1 MRETISGYDLLW
13 HPRICIWPASNR
25 FRASGRGTPSPHRSS
40 HDTDRGSPKLS
51 TDGSITARKVP
62 RGLSSYCS
70 RPYPQLHP
78 RSFPRKGTDTI
89 ASCHETVRIAVL
101 LARSLPGIHVLP
113 DRLHLVPI
121 VLGFRTIT
129 MEYVGTQLQVPED
142 VPGPSEIVLGPHERY
157 IVIYPHPPVA
167 MRPDECIVRC
177 VLSHMCVTNPRPLE
191 SSILVLS
198 IEYALLLNTIVAPFG
213 SIGRTYFSVS
223 SKYVTSRMFPHSRSI
238 P

>member
-1 MRETISGYDLLW
+1 MWPLMASSDVHLADLQSIPCFRSLNAVSESFLARYRSNV
-13 HPRICIWPASNR
+13 PEAVNGRSDSSTKSPSRLVIMLFIAIFTAS
-25 FRASGRGTPSPHRSS
+25 PSLLP
-40 HDTDRGSPKLS
+40 
-51 TDGSITARKVP
+51 P
-62 RGLSSYCS
+62 RGKI
-70 RPYPQLHP
+70 LHLHITKQFELRCFLRAP
-78 RSFPRKGTDTI
+78 S
-89 ASCHETVRIAVL
+89 
-101 LARSLPGIHVLP
+101 GIDVLP

-121 VLGFRTIT
+121 AFGLATIT
-129 MEYVGTQLQVPED
+129 AKYVGTQLQVPED